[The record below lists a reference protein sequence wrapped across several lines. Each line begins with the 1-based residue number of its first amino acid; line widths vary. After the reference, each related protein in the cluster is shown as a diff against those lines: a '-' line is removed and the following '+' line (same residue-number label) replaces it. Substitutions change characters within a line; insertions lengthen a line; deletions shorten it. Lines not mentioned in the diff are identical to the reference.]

1 MNEVVAP
8 DVWVS
13 TVTDSPARRDLA
25 RLYTEALRAS
35 LAEASEGALR
45 RAGEIGRQGFT
56 QGLRLH
62 DLVAIHHQ
70 ALAMI
75 PLRNPTLALPEEI
88 VRAGEFFAEAVAP
101 YEIAQRGFREAT
113 SALRHMNETLERE
126 IQRIAHSVHD
136 EAGQL
141 FDAARLAMSA
151 IGDDL
156 PQAVRDRLRE
166 VGTTLDRA
174 ESELRRISHE
184 LRPLVLDDLGLV
196 PALRALADGL
206 SRRTGVRIRIEST
219 LPRRPPGNVEMAL
232 YRVVQEALANVVR
245 HARART
251 ATVRLT
257 LEGKGRLRCAVRD
270 DGAGFDVGSLLSR
283 REEGGLGLLGI
294 RERLKAVGGSL
305 LIDSVPGLG
314 TELAALV
321 PLEE

>member
-13 TVTDSPARRDLA
+13 TVIDSPARRDLA
-25 RLYTEALRAS
+25 PLYTEALRAS

-75 PLRNPTLALPEEI
+75 ALRNPTLALPEEI

-151 IGDDL
+151 VGDDL
-156 PQAVRDRLRE
+156 PPAVRDR
-166 VGTTLDRA
+166 
-174 ESELRRISHE
+174 HE

-206 SRRTGVRIRIEST
+206 SRRTGLRIRIEST

-245 HARART
+245 HAHART